1 MSKTAAST
9 SNYALF
15 HFLPHNRVVDPASRK
30 YREIRDS
37 IKVNGQIV
45 PIVCDLVGGLMYVSE
60 GQHRFVAC
68 KELGLPISYNIVDGS
83 SKLVAEINT
92 VRSSWTTDNY
102 IESHKNDNPSYRF
115 FKELHAESELSYSA
129 LHNALFNRTLHQK
142 EFHRGTMQLSL
153 RDANSFRREQVLNKL
168 LQLINVNEREFK
180 QSLVG
185 AKAIGVLAQLI
196 RHPLYNHTHMLGR
209 MQDQKRMRTMTT
221 REDAY
226 DFLVR
231 VVYNKRLTSSKQI
244 GFSYDLG
251 VEASL

>member
-153 RDANSFRREQVLNKL
+153 RDANSFRRDVLNKL
-168 LQLINVNEREFK
+168 LQLINVNEGELRAD
-180 QSLVG
+180 LTG

-196 RHPLYNHTHMLGR
+196 RQPGYDHDHMLDR
-209 MQDQKRMRTMTT
+209 MTNRSSIRTMTT
-221 REDAY
+221 RADAY
-226 DFLVR
+226 DFLVG
-231 VVYNKRLTSSKQI
+231 VVYNKRLSRNKQVE
-244 GFSYDLG
+244 FQFDVA
-251 VEASL
+251 VEATI